1 MKLKD
6 IFRPYNRIREL
17 EEEVERLRDEN
28 DSAWDML
35 EEIKE
40 AEKEAVEN
48 LAVHSMSPIAEA

>member
-6 IFRPYNRIREL
+6 IFRPYSRIREL

-35 EEIKE
+35 EEIKA
-40 AEKEAVEN
+40 AETEAVET
-48 LAVHSMSPIAEA
+48 LAVHSMNPIAEA

>member
-6 IFRPYNRIREL
+6 IFRPYNRIKEL

-35 EEIKE
+35 EEIRA

-48 LAVHSMSPIAEA
+48 LAIHSMTPIAEA

>member
-6 IFRPYNRIREL
+6 IFRPYNRIKEL

-35 EEIKE
+35 EEIKA
-40 AEKEAVEN
+40 AEKEAVET
-48 LAVHSMSPIAEA
+48 LAIHSMTPIAEA

>member
-6 IFRPYNRIREL
+6 IFRPYNRIKEL

-35 EEIKE
+35 EEIRT

-48 LAVHSMSPIAEA
+48 LAIHSMTPIAEA

>member
-6 IFRPYNRIREL
+6 IFRPYNRIKEL
-17 EEEVERLRDEN
+17 EKENERLQDEN
-28 DSAWDML
+28 DSVWDML

-48 LAVHSMSPIAEA
+48 LAVHSMNPIAEA

>member
-6 IFRPYNRIREL
+6 IFRPYSRIREL

>member
-6 IFRPYNRIREL
+6 IFRPYSRIKEL

-35 EEIKE
+35 EEIKA

-48 LAVHSMSPIAEA
+48 LAIHSMTPIAEA